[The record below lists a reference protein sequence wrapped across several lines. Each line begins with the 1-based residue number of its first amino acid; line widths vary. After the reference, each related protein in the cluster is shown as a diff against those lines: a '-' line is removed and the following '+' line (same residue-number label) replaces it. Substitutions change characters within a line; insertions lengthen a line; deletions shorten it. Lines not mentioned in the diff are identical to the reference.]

1 MTQKKLDSV
10 VEEIKTAR
18 VSDEYKPGNERWGM
32 RPLSELIEPVLGKTP
47 KRSEESFWQN
57 GDIKWASAKDISQS
71 KTRHVYE
78 TEDKM
83 TEAGK
88 EASNAKILPEGTVVV
103 TARGT
108 VGEVVQLGERMTYN
122 QSCYGLVTTEE
133 LLDDYLYYAWQ
144 YVFGQVQAVSYG
156 TVFDTITMKSFKDI
170 EIPLPP
176 IEIQE
181 KIAEILSCFDDK
193 IEQSLSLSEDLESL
207 TEAEFNHLMSQADE
221 SWEEAEFNTIAE
233 MYSGGPRKSTDQ
245 YTGGEHEWLTPTD
258 VTENDLPVINSTERK
273 LNDLAFEETS
283 ANLLP
288 ENTVFLT
295 SRATIGEVVMNKRP
309 MAMNQGFIG
318 LVPKERVEPHFLA
331 HLVKSKR
338 PVIESRASGSTYAEI
353 SQKSFGDIEIEMPP
367 KSKIQE
373 FEEHCTP
380 VYSLISSL
388 LKEIDI
394 LDETQKCILP
404 KLMSG
409 QTRLPG

>member
-10 VEEIKTAR
+10 VDEVKTAY
-18 VSDEYKPGNERWGM
+18 VSDEYGPGDERWEM
-32 RPLSELIEPVLGKTP
+32 RPLSELIDPVLGKTP
-47 KRSEESFWQN
+47 KRSEDEFWQG

-133 LLDDYLYYAWQ
+133 LLEDYLYYAWQ

-156 TVFDTITMKSFKDI
+156 TVFDTITMKSFDDI

-181 KIAEILSCFDDK
+181 KIAEVLSSFDDK
-193 IEQSLSLSEDLESL
+193 IEQNLFLAENLESFAETEFRRLMSED
-207 TEAEFNHLMSQADE
+207 DE
-221 SWEEAEFNTIAE
+221 SWEETEFNAVVE
-233 MYSGGPRKSTDQ
+233 MHSGGPRKSTDQ

-258 VTENDLPVINSTERK
+258 VTGNGLPVINSTERK

-295 SRATIGEVVMNKRP
+295 SRATIGEVVMNRIP

-318 LVPKERVEPHFLA
+318 LVPKGKVKPHFLA

-338 PVIESRASGSTYAEI
+338 AVIESRASGSTYAEI
-353 SQKSFGDIEIEMPP
+353 SQKSFGDIDIKIPP
-367 KSKIQE
+367 KQKIEE
-373 FEEHCTP
+373 FEEYCTP
-380 VYSLISSL
+380 VFSLISSL
-388 LKEIDI
+388 LKEISL

-404 KLMSG
+404 KLLSG
-409 QTRLPG
+409 QARLPE